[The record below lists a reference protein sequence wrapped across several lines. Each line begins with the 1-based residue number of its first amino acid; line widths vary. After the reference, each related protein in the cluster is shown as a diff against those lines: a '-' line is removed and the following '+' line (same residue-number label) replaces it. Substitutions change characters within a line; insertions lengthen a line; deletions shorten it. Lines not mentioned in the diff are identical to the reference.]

1 MSVGQ
6 MYLPHA
12 HPVFYWVV
20 SMLYDVAI
28 IGAGVAGLVCA
39 RTLNQA
45 GYQVVLCDKS
55 RGLGGRLAT
64 RRLGNTHADH
74 GVCYLK
80 PKGDIFR
87 DFVADLC
94 DRQILNCW
102 TTTLHRLD
110 SQGQLEPIE
119 HEYYASP
126 TGATAVAKHLA
137 QGLNLDLNQR
147 IIKLERSASHWQL
160 TSEQGKTWTAKSVV
174 IAIPAPQ
181 AVELLATCLDEQVQD
196 WIPAIQAVE
205 FSPCITAIAAYS
217 TSIQTAIAH
226 LNLQGI
232 ICQDD
237 AVLGWIGF
245 DSTKQMAP
253 QQPAL
258 ILQSN
263 AQFAA
268 QHFAEVE
275 QIDNLTDG
283 LTQALTQMGNRLC
296 DRAATLL
303 NLPWIQTPELI
314 QVHRWRYAF
323 ALNPRTEK
331 VLEILTAPLLL
342 CTGDWCGGDRVEDA
356 FLAGIASAERIKQ
369 VLL

>member
-1 MSVGQ
+1 MRLGQ
-6 MYLPHA
+6 IHLPQAYL
-12 HPVFYWVV
+12 VFYRVV

-28 IGAGVAGLVCA
+28 IGAGMAGLVCA
-39 RTLNQA
+39 RILNQA

-74 GVCYLK
+74 GVCYFK
-80 PKGDIFR
+80 PKGDVFR

-94 DRQILNCW
+94 DRQILNRW
-102 TTTLHRLD
+102 TTTIHRLD
-110 SQGQLEPIE
+110 SQGELEPIE
-119 HEYYASP
+119 HQYYASP
-126 TGATAVAKHLA
+126 TGATAVAKHLV

-181 AVELLATCLDEQVQD
+181 AVDLLVTCLDERVQD
-196 WIPAIQAVE
+196 WIPVIQAVE
-205 FSPCITAIAAYS
+205 FSPCIAAIAAYATS
-217 TSIQTAIAH
+217 TQTAIAD

-237 AVLGWIGF
+237 PVLGWIGF

-275 QIDNLTDG
+275 QIEDLAD
-283 LTQALTQMGNRLC
+283 ALTQMGNRLC

-303 NLPWIQTPELI
+303 NQPWIQTPEFI

-323 ALNPRTEK
+323 ALNPRSEK

-356 FLAGIASAERIKQ
+356 FLAGIASAERIQQ